1 VSIAMLLP
9 PPPPVKVGRLLL
21 AREPIL
27 DRRSRLVGYRIHV
40 GQEPGET
47 APVLDDVRAI
57 ADGVDP
63 QAFEFLRQGH
73 RAFVAVSRQSLVAGV
88 PRDLRADHMVL
99 DVPASLSVD
108 KELEAACRAA
118 RERGFRIALSD
129 FDINARA
136 AGLVPHADF
145 LKVNVAEPSKGD
157 ARARLVACFKSD
169 RISLIATGVHT
180 FEQMHAAA
188 ADGFT
193 SFQGHFLGRPLL
205 LPSSKRPLAVQ
216 HANLMRLLRTL
227 NDPNLST
234 GQLEEIIKHDPAV
247 CYRILRAVNS
257 AAYGVQATITSISEA
272 LLLLGRDVVRRW
284 ASLWIVAGL
293 GTEAHSEL
301 VVMSAVRARTCET
314 IATVARGAR
323 AGDEAFLLGMCSL
336 LDVLLGRPMS
346 VVAAELPLEEATR
359 QALCGEAGVARDT
372 LDCVIAHERGDWAQ
386 SAALAARAG
395 LKPESVQPAFLEAL
409 RWSREFQSETPA

>member
-1 VSIAMLLP
+1 MLQP

-40 GQEPGET
+40 GHDAASG
-47 APVLDDVRAI
+47 AGAVDDVMAL
-57 ADGVDP
+57 ATEVEP
-63 QAFEFLRQGH
+63 ATFESLRQGH
-73 RAFVAVSRQSLVAGV
+73 RAFIAASRERLIAGLPDELRPDQLV
-88 PRDLRADHMVL
+88 LE
-99 DVPASLSVD
+99 VPASLSAD
-108 KELEAACRAA
+108 RELTAACASA
-118 RERGFRIALSD
+118 REQGARIALVD
-129 FDINARA
+129 FSINARA
-136 AGLVPHADF
+136 TGLVPHADY

-157 ARARLVACFKSD
+157 ARARVVACFKSD
-169 RISLIATGVHT
+169 RTSLVATGVHT
-180 FEQMHAAA
+180 FEQLHAAA

-216 HANLMRLLRTL
+216 HAHLMRLLRTL

-234 GQLEEIIKHDPAV
+234 TQLEEIVKHDPAI
-247 CYRILRAVNS
+247 CYRILATVNS
-257 AAYGVQATITSISEA
+257 AAYGLRATVTSISEA

-293 GTEAHSEL
+293 NTEAHSEL

-314 IATVARGAR
+314 IVTAARGAR

-336 LDVLLGRPMS
+336 LDALLGRPME
-346 VVAAELPLEEATR
+346 VVSAELPLDEPTR
-359 QALCGEAGVARDT
+359 RALCGEAGVLRDT
-372 LDCVIAHERGDWAQ
+372 LDCVIAHERSAWAE
-386 SAALAARAG
+386 SAALAQRAG
-395 LKPESVQPAFLEAL
+395 LDPGKLPAAFIEAL
-409 RWSREFQSETPA
+409 RWSREFQAPDA